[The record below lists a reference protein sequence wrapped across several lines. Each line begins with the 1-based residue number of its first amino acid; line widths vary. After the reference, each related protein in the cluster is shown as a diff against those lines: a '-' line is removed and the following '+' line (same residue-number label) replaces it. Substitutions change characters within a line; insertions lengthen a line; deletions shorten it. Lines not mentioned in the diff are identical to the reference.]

1 MKTRFIT
8 FAAAAL
14 ALGAMTGCDD
24 AWDYGD
30 NSGEG
35 KLVIST
41 SVRGDVAVA
50 SRAIDENY
58 LNERLLVWI
67 SNSKGLVR
75 EYEGAANLPAS
86 IGLVADHY
94 TLNGWTGD
102 SVPASFEDRFYKGTT
117 DFNIVGGN
125 TTNVDLVCKI
135 ANVVASVKY
144 ADAVDEVLKD
154 YTLTVGHLAG
164 KLTFEGRDDRKGY
177 FMLNSRATGLEWKLE
192 GTLLDGTAFT
202 QSGTIDNAQPATE
215 YVLNVKYQPGNE
227 SIGGGYF
234 EIEVDETEVD
244 VEDEITIAVAP
255 VIKGL
260 GFDISQPL
268 AKKAG
273 EVGRRSV
280 YVSASAALAS
290 VMVESELL
298 ASLNLGGN
306 DFDLLGMTDDVRAAL
321 EAAGVVYVYTYN
333 EAEDISN
340 MKISFEEELLDNLT
354 DGDYAFDIKATDAN
368 GKTGSAVFAI
378 QISDEPLQT
387 IEVAAA
393 DVWATKATLRGVT
406 TQEGATNVMFKY
418 RKRGEQAWTDAAP
431 TASISRAV
439 EYSLELTGLEP
450 STDYEFTMS
459 CTKEDGSEYI
469 SDKVQGFTTSG
480 TPQLPNSGFED
491 WHQDGKI
498 IMPFAQG
505 GTQYW
510 DTGNHGSSKMNKNV
524 TQSATNVKHG
534 GQYSAKLES
543 QFVGVG
549 ALGKFAAGNIFFGKY
564 LATNGTNGVLG
575 WGRSFTA
582 RPTALKGYVKYEP
595 KAIDNVAKN
604 APAEYVKGDMD
615 KGIIYVALLTDD
627 CKTQGDKD
635 YPDYP
640 VVVRTAD
647 AHLFDKNASNVIAY
661 GEIIFSE
668 ATAGDGMVEFTIP
681 LDYKLN
687 DVIPTYILCTASAS
701 KGGDYFTGGPSVMY
715 IDDFELVY

>member
-1 MKTRFIT
+1 MKTKFIT
-8 FAAAAL
+8 SAVAVL
-14 ALGAMTGCDD
+14 TLGALCGCDD

-35 KLVIST
+35 KLVINT

-50 SRAIDENY
+50 SRTIDSDY
-58 LNERLLVWI
+58 LSEHLLLWI

-75 EYEGAANLPAS
+75 EYEGAANVPS
-86 IGLVADHY
+86 GIGLVADHY

-102 SVPASFEDRFYKGTT
+102 SVPASFDSRFFKGTT

-135 ANVVASVKY
+135 ANVVTSVKY

-177 FMLNSRATGLEWKLE
+177 FMLNSRATGLEWTLE
-192 GTLLDGTAFT
+192 GTLLDGTAFSQT
-202 QSGTIDNAQPATE
+202 GTIDNAQPATE
-215 YVLNVKYQPGNE
+215 YVLNVKYRPDNE

-234 EIEVDETEVD
+234 EIEVDETEVE
-244 VEDEITIAVAP
+244 VEDEITIAMAP

-280 YVSASAALAS
+280 YVSASAALTS
-290 VMVESELL
+290 VMVESDVL

-306 DFDLLGMTDDVRAAL
+306 DFDLLGMTDEVRAEL
-321 EAAGVVYVYTYN
+321 EAAGIVYMYAYN
-333 EAEDISN
+333 EIEDISN
-340 MKISFEEELLDNLT
+340 MKISFEEELLDALT
-354 DGDYAFDIKATDAN
+354 DGNYAFDIKATDAN
-368 GKTGSAVFAI
+368 GKAGSAVFAI
-378 QISDEPLQT
+378 QISDEPLHT
-387 IEVAAA
+387 VEVAAA
-393 DVWATKATLRGVT
+393 DVWATKATLYGNV
-406 TQEGATNVMFKY
+406 TQEGATNVMFLY
-418 RKRGEQAWTDAAP
+418 RKRGEQAWSEAAP
-431 TASISRAV
+431 TESISRTV

-450 STDYEFTMS
+450 STGYEFTMS
-459 CTKEDGSEYI
+459 CTKEDGSEFI

-491 WHQDGKI
+491 WHKDGKI

-510 DTGNHGSSKMNKNV
+510 DTGNHGSSKMNENV

-543 QFVGVG
+543 QFVGIG

-564 LATNGTNGVLG
+564 LKTDGTNGVLG

-627 CKTQGDKD
+627 RSTQGDKN
-635 YPDYP
+635 YPDFP

-647 AHLFDKNASNVIAY
+647 AHLFQKDAANVIAY

-681 LDYKLN
+681 LDYKRT